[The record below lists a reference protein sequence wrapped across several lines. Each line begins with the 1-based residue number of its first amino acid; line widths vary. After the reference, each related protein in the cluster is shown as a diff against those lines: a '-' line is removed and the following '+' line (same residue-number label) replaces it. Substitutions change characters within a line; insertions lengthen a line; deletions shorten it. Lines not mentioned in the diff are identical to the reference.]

1 MQLVLAG
8 SDLEGLRYGPMG
20 IPKKF
25 CIEWKERK
33 SKGAV
38 TSELLA
44 EGVLLDL
51 ICNFLIFDGWQK
63 KVPRVYQH
71 QR

>member
-1 MQLVLAG
+1 MLAA
-8 SDLEGLRYGPMG
+8 SYLEGLRYGSMG
-20 IPKKF
+20 ITENF
-25 CIEWKERK
+25 CIEWRK
-33 SKGAV
+33 RKNKGAA

-44 EGVLLDL
+44 EGVLLDP
-51 ICNFLIFDGWQK
+51 IRNFTTSDGWQK